1 MNVQIIGPPGAGKTT
16 LLRHL
21 SRCGFANRT
30 GYRPA
35 RDLSILFKLIRD
47 VISSGNRATLT
58 STVLKSIDQDAGSAG
73 STCIPYLRICS
84 DLLMSQNCSL
94 EEIYVLWKRLIYQVY
109 IWERF
114 HSSSE
119 IGIYDDHFYQNILSF
134 CALREPN
141 ANITT
146 LLQNTPH
153 PDVAIFL
160 NRSPE
165 DCLKNMMRRR
175 RGPPRVLTGKS
186 NAETLRI
193 LQLCQRVTG
202 IVKDAASDYGVKV
215 IYEHEEMCPKELAAW
230 LNEANS
236 S

>member
-21 SRCGFANRT
+21 SRYGIANRT
-30 GYRPA
+30 RYAPA
-35 RDLSILFKLIRD
+35 RDLSIIFNLLRD
-47 VISSGNRATLT
+47 VILSGKRATLT
-58 STVLKSIDQDAGSAG
+58 STILKSIDQGAGSAG
-73 STCIPYLRICS
+73 SKCIPYLQICS
-84 DLLMSQNCSL
+84 DLLVSQNSSL

-109 IWERF
+109 VWERF
-114 HSSSE
+114 HCSSK

-134 CALREPN
+134 CALREPA
-141 ANITT
+141 ANITS
-146 LLQNTPH
+146 LLKNTPH

-165 DCLKNMMRRR
+165 DCLKNMMQRR

-186 NAETLRI
+186 NAEILRI

-202 IVKDAASDYGVKV
+202 VVKDAASDYGVKV
-215 IYEHEEMCPKELAAW
+215 IYDHEEICPKELTAW
-230 LNEANS
+230 LNHANS